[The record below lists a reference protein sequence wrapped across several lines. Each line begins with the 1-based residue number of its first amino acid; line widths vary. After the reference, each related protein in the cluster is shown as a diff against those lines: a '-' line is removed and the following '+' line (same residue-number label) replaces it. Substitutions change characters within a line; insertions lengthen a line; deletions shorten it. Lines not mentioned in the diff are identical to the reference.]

1 MSFDS
6 LLNAGEYFSAHYL
19 AEVFPK
25 DLRREV
31 LPTWTAAERDDRLT
45 PRKRLRELRADY
57 FADRAE
63 LVAGAEA
70 NAAGGLSADKVD
82 PAWRKRLDELHDRV
96 LDAVGFHA
104 GQLILP
110 SSQGG
115 GEHHIP
121 VLYANGDVVAVGCGW
136 ATEPDAA
143 LDPRAAGRLPT
154 PVPLSAG
161 HELVTG
167 SELAAF
173 LFGSDEPPRY
183 VLLVFGG
190 VLVLADRHAWGEG
203 RYLAVSLDAA
213 LGRNDTS
220 LGGEL
225 DTIAALFSA
234 ETLQPPAEGGD
245 GQLAR
250 LVDASHRHAVGVSAD
265 LRDGLRR
272 SVELVANEVLDRLRV
287 AGIRPEELDE
297 PAALAKTLARDSLR
311 YLYRILF
318 LLYAEARPDLGILPA
333 DYPEYAEGYGLGRLG
348 ELVVD
353 PLVEESARAGF
364 HLYDSLD
371 LLFGLVNNGHRE
383 LRPGAENGSDDEGL
397 RFEPLHSDLFDPTKI
412 TTIGRAEHPGWDPD
426 DPAAPQRYV
435 DTRLR
440 NGCLRE
446 VLHSLMIARGRRKE
460 RGGFISYAQ
469 LSINQI
475 GAVYEGLMSYT
486 GAIAAEELYEV
497 AKDGDPAE
505 GSWTVPATVAD
516 GYPDKVFVRREDEET
531 GRKLRVRHPAGSF
544 VYRLAG
550 RDRQTSASYYTP
562 ESLTRVTVELALE
575 QRIAEAGEVTARD
588 LLDWTICEP
597 ALGSGAFLNEAI
609 NQVAAEYLRRRQ
621 DEKREKISSEQYDTE
636 LRKVKAYVALHNSY
650 GVDLNATA
658 VELAEV
664 SLWLNVMHPGLQAP
678 WFGLHLRRGNSL
690 IGAAR
695 RAFTAK
701 DVSGGG
707 WAATKDPARPTD
719 HPLRDGALPA
729 GAIHQF
735 LLPAAGWGAVAGSKE
750 ARQLAPED
758 ARRLASWRKGM
769 LRKPTAAQI
778 RRLQGLAG
786 RVEYLWGLVVRR
798 LELSQ
803 REISRPID
811 VWGAT
816 DLPRPTE
823 AVTRQQ
829 VVEDLHAVGT
839 PHWRLR
845 TLMDTWC
852 ALWFWPLQDTAL
864 LDRTATTDPAGPEA
878 PVLAAV
884 VAEAQPTLDG
894 EASGPVRTAPRRTI
908 GTPRPVRRDKVPLAD
923 LGDWIEFAEALI
935 GRADVA
941 DGTLGMEATTLAE
954 LTNLEDQLPVWM
966 VTDPDHRIPV
976 RFPWFVPAANIAT
989 DQGFFHWELDFAHVF
1004 AGPAGGFD
1012 LQVGNPPWVRPR
1024 WDADAVFA
1032 EHDPWFALEEKAAE
1046 DDKDER
1052 RRLLLKRPG
1061 PERYVLG
1068 ELTAT
1073 MAQVAYFGS
1082 PQVYP
1087 LLVGTQPDLYRAFM
1101 GQVWTHAGAA
1111 GTAGLLHPD
1120 THFTGDKEGALR
1132 EAAYR
1137 RLRIHGDF
1145 VNSGQRFF
1153 AEPVGHTAHFG
1164 VHVYGPPRAIRFDHL
1179 SWLVS
1184 ADALRF
1190 SRDHDGSG
1198 EVPGI
1203 RYRNGEFDE
1212 RPHRTRV
1219 VTVDET
1225 VLAIWRRLLDEED
1238 QPLDRTRLLFPV
1250 STGEAAAIEAL
1261 AAYPDRLAAQEP
1273 QITRGFDESG
1283 AKKDRL
1289 IEYNRID
1296 PATGAEHQPTD
1307 WREVV
1312 LKGIQLGTATP
1323 VFKPHDANSNDPY
1336 GLDLIKLQ
1344 SEFVPGTA
1352 YVAAVGREDAYR
1364 AAQDRWIDH
1373 DRLTSLLADEETVAA
1388 AREPVS
1394 ASAGVSAAEADPVKV
1409 NAILVERSRRPY
1421 TDFYRLAWRQMIA
1434 TDTERSLYAAVI
1446 PPGPTHI
1453 HGVRSAW
1460 IRDAKTTVLVSGM
1473 WSALPIDYFLRIINA
1488 GHLDVSRAKS
1498 LPAPSADHPLAPA
1511 LLLRT
1516 LRLNCLTSAYAEMWT
1531 KLHDLTWRD
1540 TAAWACEWPGLPPL
1554 EDVRSDWRP
1563 DTPLRTERGRRSALV
1578 EIDALIAVWLGM
1590 DADAL
1595 IAAYRGRFPVLQKYE
1610 AVTWFDA
1617 DGAKLAGNARTFG
1630 QRQSKE
1636 SWAQLTAYREE
1647 GGPPPEG
1654 YRPPFYQADREGEM
1668 RAAHAVFSRRLA
1680 NGGTG

>member
-1 MSFDS
+1 MTFDS

-19 AEVFPK
+19 AEVFPE

-31 LPTWTAAERDDRLT
+31 LPGWAAAERDDGLT
-45 PRKRLRELRADY
+45 PRKRLRGLRAEY
-57 FADRAE
+57 FAARVE
-63 LVAGAEA
+63 LAAGAEA
-70 NAAGGLSADKVD
+70 NAAGGLPTDKVD
-82 PAWRKRLDELHDRV
+82 PAWRKRLDALHDRV
-96 LDAVGFHA
+96 LDAFGFPIGPPTHTV
-104 GQLILP
+104 
-110 SSQGG
+110 SQGNT
-115 GEHHIP
+115 EHQIP
-121 VLYANGDVVAVGCGW
+121 VLYAKGDIIAIGCGW

-143 LDPRAAGRLPT
+143 LDPRAAGLLPE
-154 PVPLSAG
+154 PVTVSAG
-161 HELVTG
+161 DTKTTG
-167 SELAAF
+167 SELTTF
-173 LFGSDEPPRY
+173 LFGTDDPPRY

-225 DTIAALFSA
+225 DTVAALFSA
-234 ETLQPPAEGGD
+234 DTLQPPAEGGD

-272 SVELVANEVLDRLRV
+272 SVELVANEVLDRLRAV
-287 AGIRPEELDE
+287 GIRPEELDE

-364 HLYDSLD
+364 HLYESLD

-383 LRPGAENGSDDEGL
+383 VRPGAESGSEDEGL

-412 TTIGRAEHPGWDPD
+412 TTIGRAENPGWDPD
-426 DPAAPQRYV
+426 DPDGPQRYV

-497 AKDGDPAE
+497 AKDGDPSE

-516 GYPDKVFVRREDEET
+516 GYPDEVFVRREDEET

-621 DEKREKISSEQYDTE
+621 EETDEKIPPEQYDTE

-707 WAATKDPARPTD
+707 WAATKDPARPSD
-719 HPLRDGALPA
+719 HPLRAGGLPA

-758 ARRLASWRKGM
+758 ARRLATWRRGM
-769 LRKPTAAQI
+769 LRKPTAAQV
-778 RRLQGLAG
+778 RRMQGLAG

-803 REISRPID
+803 REISRAID

-816 DLPRPTE
+816 DLPRPAE

-829 VVEDLHAVGT
+829 VVEDLHAVGS
-839 PHWRLR
+839 PYWRLR

-852 ALWFWPLQDTAL
+852 ALWFWPLQDAAL
-864 LDRTATTDPAGPEA
+864 LDRTATADPVGPEA
-878 PVLAAV
+878 AVLAAV
-884 VAEAQPTLDG
+884 GAEAQPTLDG
-894 EASGPVRTAPRRTI
+894 EASGPVRAAPRRTI

-954 LTNLEDQLPVWM
+954 LAKLEDQLPIWM

-976 RFPWFVPAANIAT
+976 RFPWFVPAAKIAA

-1004 AGPAGGFD
+1004 AGPTGGFD

-1052 RRLLLKRPG
+1052 RRLLLKRPD

-1101 GQVWTHAGAA
+1101 GQVWTHAAVT

-1120 THFTGDKEGALR
+1120 SHFTGDKEGALR

-1190 SRDHDGSG
+1190 SRNHDGSG

-1238 QPLDRTRLLFPV
+1238 QPLDRARLLFPV

-1261 AAYPDRLAAQEP
+1261 AAYPHRLAALGP
-1273 QITRGFDESG
+1273 QISSGFHESG

-1289 IEYNRID
+1289 IEYNRVD
-1296 PATGAEHQPTD
+1296 RATGAEHQPAG
-1307 WREVV
+1307 WEEVI

-1336 GLDLIKLQ
+1336 GLDLVDLPPD
-1344 SEFVPGTA
+1344 FVPGTA
-1352 YVAAVGREDAYR
+1352 YVTVAGRDDAYR

-1373 DRLTSLLADEETVAA
+1373 DRLTALRADEEAIAT
-1388 AREPVS
+1388 ARELVA
-1394 ASAGVSAAEADPVKV
+1394 ASAGVPAADVDPAKV
-1409 NAILVERSRRPY
+1409 DAVLVERSRRPY
-1421 TDFYRLAWRQMIA
+1421 TDFYRLAWRRQIA
-1434 TDTERSLYAAVI
+1434 PNTERALYAALF
-1446 PPGPTHI
+1446 PPGVAH
-1453 HGVRSAW
+1453 V
-1460 IRDAKTTVLVSGM
+1460 DAIYSLSMPDRRGLALVAGFWGS
-1473 WSALPIDYFLRIINA
+1473 LPLDYFLRASGRSNFLTA
-1488 GHLDVSRAKS
+1488 SAK
-1498 LPAPSADHPLAPA
+1498 ATPSPLADYLLASA

-1516 LRLNCLTSAYAEMWT
+1516 LRLNCLTSAYA
-1531 KLHDLTWRD
+1531 DLWAELYD
-1540 TAAWACEWPGLPPL
+1540 SAWQDAEAWANDWPGLPPL
-1554 EDVRSDWRP
+1554 QDVGPVWTRN
-1563 DTPLRTERGRRSALV
+1563 TPLRTERARRSALV
-1578 EIDALIAVWLGM
+1578 EIDALVAVWLGM

-1636 SWAQLTAYREE
+1636 SWAQLTGYREE

-1680 NGGTG
+1680 NGGTV

>member
-25 DLRREV
+25 DLRRDV
-31 LPTWTAAERDDRLT
+31 LPGWAAAERDDDLT
-45 PRKRLRELRADY
+45 PRKRLRGLRADY

-63 LVAGAEA
+63 LAAGTDA
-70 NAAGGLSADKVD
+70 NAAGGLPADQVD

-96 LDAVGFHA
+96 LDAFGFHV
-104 GQLILP
+104 GPPIL
-110 SSQGG
+110 SVNQGG
-115 GEHHIP
+115 VEHHIP
-121 VLYANGDVVAVGCGW
+121 VLYAKGDIVAVGCGW

-143 LDPRAAGRLPT
+143 LDPRGAGRLPA

-167 SELAAF
+167 SELATF
-173 LFGSDEPPRY
+173 LFGADEPPRY

-225 DTIAALFSA
+225 DTIAGLFSA
-234 ETLQPPAEGGD
+234 ETLHPPAEGGD

-272 SVELVANEVLDRLRV
+272 SVELVANEVLDRLRA
-287 AGIRPEELDE
+287 AGVRPEELDE
-297 PAALAKTLARDSLR
+297 PAALARTLARDSLR

-353 PLVEESARAGF
+353 PLVEESARTGF

-371 LLFGLVNNGHRE
+371 LLFGLVNDGHRE
-383 LRPGAENGSDDEGL
+383 LRPGAENGSEDEGL

-426 DPAAPQRYV
+426 DPDGPQRYV

-497 AKDGDPAE
+497 ARGGDPSE

-516 GYPDKVFVRREDEET
+516 GYPDEVFVRREDEET

-597 ALGSGAFLNEAI
+597 ALGSGAFLNEAT

-621 DEKREKISSEQYDTE
+621 DEKGATIPPEQYDTE

-719 HPLRDGALPA
+719 HPLRAGALPA

-758 ARRLASWRKGM
+758 ARRLATWRKGM
-769 LRKPTAAQI
+769 LRKPTAAQV

-816 DLPRPTE
+816 DLPRPAE

-839 PHWRLR
+839 PYWRLR

-852 ALWFWPLQDTAL
+852 ALWFWPLQDAAL
-864 LDRTATTDPAGPEA
+864 VDRAATAGPVVPEA
-878 PVLAAV
+878 LVLAATV
-884 VAEAQPTLDG
+884 PEAQPTLDG
-894 EASGPVRTAPRRTI
+894 EASGPVRTTTRRTV
-908 GTPRPVRRDKVPLAD
+908 GTHRPVRRDKVPLVD
-923 LGDWIEFAEALI
+923 LDDWIEFAEALI

-954 LTNLEDQLPVWM
+954 LTRLEDQLPVWM
-966 VTDPDHRIPV
+966 VTDPDHRFPV
-976 RFPWFVPAANIAT
+976 RFPWFVPAARIAA

-1032 EHDPWFALEEKAAE
+1032 ERDPWFALEEKAGE

-1052 RRLLLKRPG
+1052 RRLLLTRPSA
-1061 PERYVLG
+1061 ERYVLG

-1073 MAQVAYFGS
+1073 MAQVAHFGS

-1101 GQVWTHAGAA
+1101 GQVWAHAGAI
-1111 GTAGLLHPD
+1111 GTAGMLHPD
-1120 THFTGDKEGALR
+1120 SHFTGDKEGPLR
-1132 EAAYR
+1132 EATYR
-1137 RLRIHGDF
+1137 RLRVHGDF
-1145 VNSGQRFF
+1145 FNPGHRFF
-1153 AEPVGHTAHFG
+1153 PKPVGESSHFG
-1164 VHVYGPPRAIRFDHL
+1164 VHIYGPERPIGFSHL

-1184 ADALRF
+1184 TDALRL
-1190 SRDHDGSG
+1190 SLHHDGSG
-1198 EVPGI
+1198 GLPGI
-1203 RYRNGEFDE
+1203 RYQGKLDE
-1212 RPHRTRV
+1212 RPHRARV
-1219 VTVDET
+1219 IRVDEN

-1238 QPLDRTRLLFPV
+1238 QPLSRARLLFPV
-1250 STGEAAAIEAL
+1250 STDEAAAIEAL
-1261 AAYPDRLAAQEP
+1261 AAYPHRLAALGP
-1273 QITRGFDESG
+1273 QISSGFHESG

-1289 IEYNRID
+1289 IEYNRVD
-1296 PATGAEHQPTD
+1296 PATGTEHQPASWD
-1307 WREVV
+1307 EVV

-1323 VFKPHDANSNDPY
+1323 VFKPHDANTNDPY
-1336 GLDLIKLQ
+1336 GPDLVSLR
-1344 SEFVPGTA
+1344 SDFVPGTA
-1352 YVAAVGREDAYR
+1352 YVAAAGRDAAYR

-1373 DRLTSLLADEETVAA
+1373 DRLTALRADEEAVTA
-1388 AREPVS
+1388 ARQLVA

-1409 NAILVERSRRPY
+1409 DAVLVERSRRPY
-1421 TDFYRLAWRQMIA
+1421 TDFYRLAWREMVA
-1434 TDTERSLYAAVI
+1434 PDTERSLYAAIV
-1446 PPGPTHI
+1446 PPGPSHTHL
-1453 HGVRSAW
+1453 VRSASM
-1460 IRDAKTTVLVSGM
+1460 RDPATTVLVAGM
-1473 WSALPIDYFLRIINA
+1473 WSAIPIDYFLRIA
-1488 GHLDVSRAKS
+1488 GTGHLDVSRAKG
-1498 LPAPSADHPLAPA
+1498 LPAPSLHHPLAA
-1511 LLLRT
+1511 SLLLRT
-1516 LRLNCLTSAYAEMWT
+1516 LRLNCLTSAYTELWAE
-1531 KLHDLTWRD
+1531 LYDSGWRY
-1540 TAAWACEWPGLPPL
+1540 TEAWAYDWPGLPPL
-1554 EDVRSDWRP
+1554 QDVGAVWER
-1563 DTPLRTERGRRSALV
+1563 DTPLRTERARRSALV
-1578 EIDALIAVWLGM
+1578 EIDALVAVWLGM

-1630 QRQSKE
+1630 QRQSKD
-1636 SWAQLTAYREE
+1636 SWAQLTAYRED

-1654 YRPPFYQADREGEM
+1654 YRPPFYPADRECEM

-1680 NGGTG
+1680 DGGIG